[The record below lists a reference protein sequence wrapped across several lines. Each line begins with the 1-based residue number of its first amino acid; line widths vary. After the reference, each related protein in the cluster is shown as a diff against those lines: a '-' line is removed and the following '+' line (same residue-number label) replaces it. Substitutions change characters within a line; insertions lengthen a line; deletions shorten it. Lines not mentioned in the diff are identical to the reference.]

1 MNLALAGEQHKFAD
15 YIIIIITYGTSSN
28 LQSMLSSPL
37 MQFTK
42 FTSVFH
48 AQAFIDIL
56 ITLFT
61 TWIYI

>member
-15 YIIIIITYGTSSN
+15 YIIITYGTSSN

-61 TWIYI
+61 K